1 MQITKKSI
9 DILLSKTLKNET
21 NEDLYFY
28 PPPTVGDCG
37 ARIGGTRTRVRH
49 ASWPAGWP
57 VATIRFPPELCIVF
71 SFGWRRKDVA
81 GDKQ

>member
-28 PPPTVGDCG
+28 PPPTVGG
-37 ARIGGTRTRVRH
+37 LRRASEEHEARG
-49 ASWPAGWP
+49 
-57 VATIRFPPELCIVF
+57 
-71 SFGWRRKDVA
+71 
-81 GDKQ
+81 